1 MSLKD
6 DKESNNNSVIN
17 EILKELNVNKIKEDD
32 IKCTKLIAKG
42 GQGKVKYGIFKNSEV
57 IIKLLEK
64 QNCNY
69 IIQEITNMVKY
80 KNVYIPKFL
89 GVFENKKYYGLV
101 MEYIDGLN
109 LTKIINY
116 EKQNKITLSLI
127 QKLNYLIQ
135 LSSVIDY
142 LNSNNLIHRDLKTDN
157 ILIDKLGELKLIDF
171 GISLQGKNIWINID
185 SPYNSL
191 TPNYMAPEIVY
202 QTEEESEYII
212 KKNKYGK
219 YKVYQN
225 PHKNNENENNENEN
239 NEKWILITDKYDIWT
254 FGIIMC
260 QLFSR
265 CKPWCRNE
273 KENLSDTEVQA
284 RIISRLP
291 YPINKFYPLK
301 ESIQYSNDIND
312 IIKKCLNFDYTQ
324 RPPMKFVKMDL
335 LKIYSK
341 LCNEKSI
348 LEYYNQMRLLRI
360 KNDKNNSEF
369 SMINKN
375 ENKDEKNVFD
385 KYKVNRKK
393 NNNNEINNIINE
405 EKSNDDSSISL
416 FQDKLLLR
424 VREDNIKLE
433 QEILIKKSI
442 IMNDY
447 NTHND
452 S

>member
-1 MSLKD
+1 MSIKNDNELD
-6 DKESNNNSVIN
+6 NNSIIN
-17 EILKELNVNKIKEDD
+17 EILNELNVNKIKEED

-64 QNCNY
+64 KNCNY

-89 GVFENKKYYGLV
+89 GIFENKKYYGLV

-116 EKQNKITLSLI
+116 EKQSKITLSLI

-171 GISLQGKNIWINID
+171 GISLQGKKIWINID

-212 KKNKYGK
+212 KKDKNGK
-219 YKVYQN
+219 YKVYKN
-225 PHKNNENENNENEN
+225 LHKNNENGN

-301 ESIQYSNDIND
+301 ESMQYRDDIND

-324 RPPMKFVKMDL
+324 RPPMSFVKMEL
-335 LKIYSK
+335 FKIYSK

-348 LEYYNQMRLLRI
+348 FEHYNQMRLLRI
-360 KNDKNNSEF
+360 KNNKNNIRVSAI
-369 SMINKN
+369 SKSGI
-375 ENKDEKNVFD
+375 KDEKNVFD
-385 KYKVNRKK
+385 KYKVNRRK
-393 NNNNEINNIINE
+393 NINKDINE
-405 EKSNDDSSISL
+405 EVKEEKNNDNSNVSL

-424 VREDNIKLE
+424 VREDNIKLN
-433 QEILIKKSI
+433 QYILITKSI

-447 NTHND
+447 NTNTD
-452 S
+452 I